1 MPIEVAGFGLIA
13 AQNKCLTQDATKRE
27 YVILL
32 KKIRNMLIIYFFTD
46 SIQHRFGIYSL
57 ISLGEMGNANH
68 VRSLLEILEGSNGRQ
83 GEGEDMGHHSFM
95 HHVDNLVGKKL
106 KLL

>member
-1 MPIEVAGFGLIA
+1 
-13 AQNKCLTQDATKRE
+13 
-27 YVILL
+27 
-32 KKIRNMLIIYFFTD
+32 
-46 SIQHRFGIYSL
+46 
-57 ISLGEMGNANH
+57 MGNANH